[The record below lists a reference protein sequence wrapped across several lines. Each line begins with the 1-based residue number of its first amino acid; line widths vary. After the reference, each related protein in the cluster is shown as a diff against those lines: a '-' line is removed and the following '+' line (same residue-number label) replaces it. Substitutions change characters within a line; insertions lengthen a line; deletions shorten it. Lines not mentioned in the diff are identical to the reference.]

1 MAEATPTTRTPAQR
15 GGEATAAAHP
25 LMPLEVRGV
34 GFAAGGKQI
43 LEDLDFTLHAGA
55 RTIILGP
62 NGSGK
67 SVLLRLLHGLLAPAS
82 GRISWGGLSPGQAR
96 RRHGMVFQRPVM
108 LRRSVIANLTHAL
121 AVHGTP
127 RAQRPELAR
136 RTLAVAGLEERARQP
151 ARTLSGG
158 EQQRLAIARAWALEP
173 EVLLLDEPTA
183 NLDPEATAAIEAL
196 VRAVEARGTRI
207 IMTTHDIGQA
217 RRLATEVMFLH
228 RGRLLEHEAAA
239 AFFAGPATAAATS
252 FIGGGLPT

>member
-1 MAEATPTTRTPAQR
+1 MAEVRATHDRRAASTDQAP
-15 GGEATAAAHP
+15 AAHP
-25 LMPLEVRGV
+25 LMPLEVHGV

-43 LEDLDFTLHAGA
+43 IDNVSFTIRGGA
-55 RTIILGP
+55 RTVILGP

-67 SVLLRLLHGLLAPAS
+67 SLLLRLLHGLLAPAS
-82 GRISWGGLSPGQAR
+82 GRISWAGLSPARAR
-96 RRHGMVFQRPVM
+96 RRQGMVFQRPVM
-108 LRRSVIANLTHAL
+108 LRRSTLANLTHAL
-121 AVHGTP
+121 AVHGMP
-127 RAQRPELAR
+127 RAQRREQAR
-136 RTLAVAGLEERARQP
+136 RALAVAGLEDRARQP

-228 RGRLLEHEAAA
+228 RGRLLEHDAAH
-239 AFFAGPATAAATS
+239 AFFAGPATPAAAS
-252 FIGGGLPT
+252 FIGGGLPL

>member
-1 MAEATPTTRTPAQR
+1 MAEGKANRDGRAENTDQV
-15 GGEATAAAHP
+15 AAAHP
-25 LMPLEVRGV
+25 LMPLEVHGLS
-34 GFAAGGKQI
+34 FTAGGKQI
-43 LEDLDFTLHAGA
+43 IDDVSFTIRGGA
-55 RTIILGP
+55 RTVILGP

-82 GRISWGGLSPGQAR
+82 GRISWGGLSPSRAR
-96 RRHGMVFQRPVM
+96 RRQGMVFQRPVM
-108 LRRSVIANLTHAL
+108 LRRSTLANLTHAL
-121 AVHGTP
+121 AVHGVP
-127 RAQRPELAR
+127 RDQRREQAR
-136 RTLAVAGLEERARQP
+136 RALAVAGLEDRARQP

-183 NLDPEATAAIEAL
+183 NLDPEATAAIEGL

-228 RGRLLEHEAAA
+228 RGRLLEHDAAQS
-239 AFFAGPATAAATS
+239 FFAGPATPAAAS
-252 FIGGGLPT
+252 FIGGGLPI